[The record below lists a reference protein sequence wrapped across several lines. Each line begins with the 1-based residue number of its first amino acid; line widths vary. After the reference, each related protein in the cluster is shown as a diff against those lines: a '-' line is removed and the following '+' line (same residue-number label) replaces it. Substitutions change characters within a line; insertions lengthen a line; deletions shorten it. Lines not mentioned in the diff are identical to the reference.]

1 MAVQIGAWAEIAAGA
16 VTHLSLHSTDGGS
29 DGSGELTGGS
39 YQRQEPSYG
48 SPSNGTVDLDGPVEF
63 GGPATASTASH
74 LGFWAGSTWLGSAP
88 LAQPKT
94 GFVDRSEERRVGK
107 GCRSGGWPCRQR
119 KKREEIVIG

>member
-16 VTHLSLHSTDGGS
+16 VTHLSLHSTDGGI

-63 GGPATASTASH
+63 GGPANASTASH
-74 LGFWAGSTWLGSAP
+74 LGFWASSTWLGSVE
-88 LAQPKT
+88 LDQPKT
-94 GFVDRSEERRVGK
+94 GFVDGDTLTVTSAPIQVSDG
-107 GCRSGGWPCRQR
+107 S
-119 KKREEIVIG
+119 